1 MDQLGFAAAAI
12 ASTGAI
18 GGAVSLPLPPL
29 IGWLSDRAGR
39 KRFLALCYLGGI
51 AGLMVLAVSVSLW
64 HFWITA
70 LLGTILGAVNM
81 GVGSAL
87 VTDLVPRESLGRGMS
102 LFNASVWMGGII
114 GFAGTGYGIQNLGMV
129 TTLVIGV
136 CLTLVA
142 TVLLIPIRQVG
153 PGKGAAS
160 HLKTHAA

>member
-1 MDQLGFAAAAI
+1 
-12 ASTGAI
+12 
-18 GGAVSLPLPPL
+18 
-29 IGWLSDRAGR
+29 
-39 KRFLALCYLGGI
+39 
-51 AGLMVLAVSVSLW
+51 
-64 HFWITA
+64 
-70 LLGTILGAVNM
+70 
-81 GVGSAL
+81 
-87 VTDLVPRESLGRGMS
+87 
-102 LFNASVWMGGII
+102 MGGII